1 MVAETA
7 ERTIAV
13 IAKFKNKPVEEL
25 TLETTLK
32 ELEMDSLDGLNLVF
46 ELEEEFDILIP
57 DDKALTMKTIG
68 EMVEG
73 IELLLSGELPQANA
87 ASGAADG
94 EPVKAEG
101 S

>member
-1 MVAETA
+1 MSAETA
-7 ERTIAV
+7 ERTLAV

-25 TLETTLK
+25 SLETALK
-32 ELEMDSLDGLNLVF
+32 DLEMDSLDGLNLVF

-73 IELLLSGELPQANA
+73 IDLLLSGEIPQANA
-87 ASGAADG
+87 AAPPPTN
-94 EPVKAEG
+94 PVKA
-101 S
+101 

>member
-1 MVAETA
+1 MSSETA
-7 ERTIAV
+7 QRTIAV

-25 TLETTLK
+25 SLETALK
-32 ELEMDSLDGLNLVF
+32 DLEMDSLDGLNLIF

-73 IELLLSGELPQANA
+73 IDLLLSGEAPQANA
-87 ASGAADG
+87 SV
-94 EPVKAEG
+94 PVPNDSVKSEG